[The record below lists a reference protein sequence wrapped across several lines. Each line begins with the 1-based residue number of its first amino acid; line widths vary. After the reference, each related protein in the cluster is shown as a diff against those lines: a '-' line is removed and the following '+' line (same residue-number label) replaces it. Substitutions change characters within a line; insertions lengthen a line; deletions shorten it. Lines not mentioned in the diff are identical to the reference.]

1 MNVHG
6 LFSNKSDS
14 DDEET
19 DTRYVGGVSARGG
32 GSGLAVEPNASDGED
47 LLSAIR
53 ANATQAD
60 GNENGSGNEGASA
73 GGSGSGS
80 GSGRPRRIITL
91 YRSSFTVDNG
101 PERRLDDPSNAEFL
115 RDMARGVVPRE
126 LQEDMAAGA
135 GAGSGTGAGASGDA
149 TVGLVDK
156 RQIEYGDDSA
166 RGGGGGGGSSS
177 GGSGFGFGG
186 RGGNSE
192 PAAFTGEGQ
201 SLGGSTIVAANGG
214 IITPTAT
221 GTAIAELPPSVDES
235 APKTTIQVRLLC
247 GKRLRIVINKSSK
260 ICVLVQHINA
270 SGDAGEEPYVLSAG
284 FPPKTLEDLE
294 QTVDES
300 GLAGSQVIQKKA

>member
-1 MNVHG
+1 M
-6 LFSNKSDS
+6 
-14 DDEET
+14 
-19 DTRYVGGVSARGG
+19 
-32 GSGLAVEPNASDGED
+32 
-47 LLSAIR
+47 LSAIR

-60 GNENGSGNEGASA
+60 GNENGSGNGNGNEGASA
-73 GGSGSGS
+73 GGS

-135 GAGSGTGAGASGDA
+135 GAGTGAGAGASGDA

>member
-1 MNVHG
+1 M
-6 LFSNKSDS
+6 S
-14 DDEET
+14 
-19 DTRYVGGVSARGG
+19 Y
-32 GSGLAVEPNASDGED
+32 
-47 LLSAIR
+47 LS
-53 ANATQAD
+53 QAD
-60 GNENGSGNEGASA
+60 GNENGNEGASA
-73 GGSGSGS
+73 GGSGS

-91 YRSSFTVDNG
+91 YRSSFAVDNG

-126 LQEDMAAGA
+126 LQEDMAGAGA
-135 GAGSGTGAGASGDA
+135 GAGTGAGTGTGASGDA

-156 RQIEYGDDSA
+156 RQIEYGDYSA
-166 RGGGGGGGSSS
+166 RGGGSSS

-201 SLGGSTIVAANGG
+201 SLGGSTVVAANGG

-235 APKTTIQVRLLC
+235 SPKTTIQVRLLF
-247 GKRLRIVINKSSK
+247 GKRLRIVFNKSSK
-260 ICVLVQHINA
+260 IRVLVQHINA

-300 GLAGSQVIQKKA
+300 GLAGSQVTQKKGTIDGVMD

>member
-1 MNVHG
+1 M
-6 LFSNKSDS
+6 SDKPTQAGRFKPRKPAARRATTVRAPS
-14 DDEET
+14 ASGRST
-19 DTRYVGGVSARGG
+19 GTAAGGRSTAGRARGT
-32 GSGLAVEPNASDGED
+32 A
-47 LLSAIR
+47 
-53 ANATQAD
+53 
-60 GNENGSGNEGASA
+60 
-73 GGSGSGS
+73 SGSGS

-91 YRSSFTVDNG
+91 YRSSFAVDNG
-101 PERRLDDPSNAEFL
+101 PERRLDDPSNADFL

-126 LQEDMAAGA
+126 LQEDMA
-135 GAGSGTGAGASGDA
+135 GSGTGTGTGTGTGASGDA

-156 RQIEYGDDSA
+156 RKIEYGDDSA
-166 RGGGGGGGSSS
+166 RGGGGSGGGSSS
-177 GGSGFGFGG
+177 GGSSLGFGG

-201 SLGGSTIVAANGG
+201 SLGGSTVVAANGG

-235 APKTTIQVRLLC
+235 SPKTTIQVRLLC

-260 ICVLVQHINA
+260 IRVLVQHINA

-300 GLAGSQVIQKKA
+300 GLAGSQVTQKKA